1 MDLTVRLAAG
11 GICAALLAQ
20 LVRRHNAEI
29 ALCLTIAGCA
39 ALLAAALGLAGG
51 VGEVLARARELS
63 GLGSALPAP
72 VMKCAAIGIVCR
84 IGADACRDAGS
95 ATLGSALELAG
106 AIAALWTALPLLSA
120 LLDTVDALL
129 RA

>member
-1 MDLTVRLAAG
+1 MKQRLLVAAIG
-11 GICAALLAQ
+11 VPLLLAV
-20 LVRRHNAEI
+20 LLLAP
-29 ALCLTIAGCA
+29 AWAT

-63 GLGSALPAP
+63 GLGSALLAP

-84 IGADACRDAGS
+84 ISSDACRDAGS